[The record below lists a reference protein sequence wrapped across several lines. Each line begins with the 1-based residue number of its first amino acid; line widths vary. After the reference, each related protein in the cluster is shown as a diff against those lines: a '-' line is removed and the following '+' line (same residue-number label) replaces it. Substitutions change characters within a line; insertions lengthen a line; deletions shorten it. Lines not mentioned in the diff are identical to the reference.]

1 MNKNFIGVTFSNYKV
16 VVNNPKKVS
25 GHDDT
30 LPFNADFEVY
40 KDGNLFFDGKAW
52 NDGWG
57 GPSCLNY
64 DKKNNKQK
72 EEELDN
78 VCQPIFTWDFTHRER
93 DVERKFEM
101 SAKLVDV
108 VETLAFIAIFFPKNC
123 GKVFSEKEL
132 QDYFRR
138 AA

>member
-1 MNKNFIGVTFSNYKV
+1 MDKNFIGVTFNNYKV
-16 VVNNPKKVS
+16 VVNNAKKVS

-64 DKKNNKQK
+64 DKKNHKQK
-72 EEELDN
+72 DERFADTNAVNLIRNLIDKPCICTGNE
-78 VCQPIFTWDFTHRER
+78 IKYHR
-93 DVERKFEM
+93 
-101 SAKLVDV
+101 
-108 VETLAFIAIFFPKNC
+108 
-123 GKVFSEKEL
+123 
-132 QDYFRR
+132 
-138 AA
+138 